1 MDTRLPCILSE
12 PSLTSAMALAF
23 MLAKITTGV
32 SRRGGKEVLV
42 PAWPGEA
49 RVAPCDDAGRRQLT
63 QCRAAREEER
73 RRVGTRDGRERR
85 SALEVRG
92 GAELPR
98 RGGVETVGEE

>member
-1 MDTRLPCILSE
+1 MDTRLPCIPSE
-12 PSLTSAMALAF
+12 PSLTSAMAPAF
-23 MLAKITTGV
+23 MLAK
-32 SRRGGKEVLV
+32 KEVLV

-63 QCRAAREEER
+63 QRRAAREEER

-98 RGGVETVGEE
+98 RGRVETVGEG

>member
-23 MLAKITTGV
+23 MLAKSTTGV

-49 RVAPCDDAGRRQLT
+49 RVAPCDDVGRRQLT
-63 QCRAAREEER
+63 QRRAAREEER

-92 GAELPR
+92 GSELPR
-98 RGGVETVGEE
+98 RGGVETVGEG